1 MYNQDNALQLIE
13 DIRQNMDFRTAT
25 FKAINSFT
33 FNFEAKT
40 TINNYVVTTAWQL
53 SKDGDIRLL
62 TLIP

>member
-1 MYNQDNALQLIE
+1 
-13 DIRQNMDFRTAT
+13 MDFRTAT

-33 FNFEAKT
+33 FNFEAKI